1 MAQNL
6 AEDFGWIPGFLD
18 ATAPLIAAIT
28 ALLIAFVAYPWQKSR
43 DRTLK
48 INEEKRAAYQRFLR
62 ATTEHQM
69 RLSASL
75 RHKHDYGIGE
85 STPKAIAMSYELV
98 TYAPKDVIEICQR
111 YVATLYVFEEQV
123 WSLLRGEV
131 ESVDYEEAYK
141 ASRLARRNAVL
152 AIRKDV
158 TGETDAGA
166 EAAIAAFFGESLTG
180 YDEMH
185 GDAVA
190 ATLQTEEK
198 PE

>member
-43 DRTLK
+43 DRALK

-75 RHKHDYGIGE
+75 RHKHDYGIGD

-123 WSLLRGEV
+123 WALLRGEV
-131 ESVDYEEAYK
+131 AEVDYEAAYK

-158 TGETDAGA
+158 TGETDAA
-166 EAAIAAFFGESLTG
+166 SEAAISAFFGETLTD
-180 YDEMH
+180 YNAMH
-185 GDAVA
+185 DRAVKD
-190 ATLQTEEK
+190 TLKSEVK
-198 PE
+198 SG